1 MEITIEKFLE
11 YTIIMMKTSEAY
23 LWYQTLL
30 KPSWAPPS
38 WIFGPVWTLLYL
50 AIAFTFGT
58 VLVEAFQKTIPGLVA
73 LPFVLNLLF
82 NFAFTPLQFGL
93 RSNVLAAVDIAL
105 VLVTLIWALF
115 AVWPYMRFVVYANLP
130 YLAWVLFA
138 SALQF
143 TITYLNTR

>member
-1 MEITIEKFLE
+1 ME
-11 YTIIMMKTSEAY
+11 YTIIMTKTSEAY

-50 AIAFTFGT
+50 VIAFTFGT
-58 VLVEAFQKTIPGLVA
+58 VFVAAYKKTIPGLVA
-73 LPFVLNLLF
+73 LPFALNLLF

-93 RSNVLAAVDIAL
+93 RSNVLAAFDIAL
-105 VLVTLIWALF
+105 VLATLIWALF

-143 TITYLNTR
+143 TITYLNPR